1 MKQPKR
7 RGQVPDS
14 TSRYSA
20 IASDIARRLAAGEWP
35 VGNRIPSF
43 RRFAREYEVS
53 LGTIQRALGALRT
66 EGRVRVTPDRPTLA
80 ALGASLSSVMAGAVA
95 LVLGKRLPVVLQP
108 GLYES
113 IWRGIVDGVAKA
125 DSTLIILQHA
135 NRWQHEYP
143 AGLRH
148 LPLRGVLLLGPFA
161 PGLLRQYEALGLPV
175 VLLDQPGA
183 KFRLHSVTVANYDA
197 ASDATSRL
205 IARGH
210 RQIAFV
216 RSVVGS
222 IRDIDPD
229 AKERQAGFAAA
240 CKQAGLKQGQ
250 CRVFSAGFGDSS
262 AAVQDLV
269 RSTPRFTAVL
279 MASDAH
285 AKQMASAARAA
296 GLGIPRDLS
305 VVTFRSPLALT
316 RDWSGPQV
324 DFEEFGRIGVELLRR
339 KPRTIQ
345 HVRVQPVWHD
355 GDSFGPPPPPSS
367 REPRTPLLRP

>member
-1 MKQPKR
+1 MGPPR
-7 RGQVPDS
+7 RSGQD
-14 TSRYSA
+14 
-20 IASDIARRLAAGEWP
+20 ASPTAGYRGVAEEIARRLDRGEWP
-35 VGNRIPSF
+35 VGTRLPSF
-43 RRFAREYEVS
+43 RRFAREYDVS
-53 LGTIQRALGALRT
+53 LGTIQRALGALKT
-66 EGRVRVTPDRPTLA
+66 EGRVRITPDRPTEA
-80 ALGASLSSVMAGAVA
+80 ALGASLSSVMEGAVA

-108 GLYES
+108 GSYEF

-148 LPLRGVLLLGPFA
+148 LPLRGVLLLGPLP

-183 KFRLHSVTVANYDA
+183 RFRLHSVTVANYDA
-197 ASDATSRL
+197 AADATSRL
-205 IARGH
+205 LSAGH

-240 CKQAGLKQGQ
+240 CKQAGLEAGHQF
-250 CRVFSAGFGDSS
+250 RVFSAGFGDSS

-296 GLGIPRDLS
+296 GLSIPRDLS
-305 VVTFRSPLALT
+305 VVTFRSPLALS

-324 DFEEFGRIGVELLRR
+324 DFEELGRIGVEILRR

-345 HVRVQPVWHD
+345 HVRVGAAWHD
-355 GDSFGPPPPPSS
+355 GDSCGPPPRSS
-367 REPRTPLLRP
+367 